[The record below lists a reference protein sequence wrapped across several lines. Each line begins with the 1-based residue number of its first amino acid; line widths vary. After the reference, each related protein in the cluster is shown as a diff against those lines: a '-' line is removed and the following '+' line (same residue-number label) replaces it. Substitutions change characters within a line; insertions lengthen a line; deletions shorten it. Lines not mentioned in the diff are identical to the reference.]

1 MGGGFLVRVG
11 WESFTDGGRRVGVK
25 LISSFDV
32 PVCANVG
39 SHSHFR
45 PLNTLPSFSLP
56 PAHYPISLSQVW
68 SAVSCDREWV
78 RSRDDPIKELH
89 GLNTFLGGYQ
99 TQFCVESLF
108 FVYWII
114 YSFIG
119 IFLMLSLVIVV
130 FEGTYSSRHEVRRE
144 REREEGREE
153 KTFYF

>member
-1 MGGGFLVRVG
+1 M
-11 WESFTDGGRRVGVK
+11 
-25 LISSFDV
+25 
-32 PVCANVG
+32 
-39 SHSHFR
+39 
-45 PLNTLPSFSLP
+45 
-56 PAHYPISLSQVW
+56 
-68 SAVSCDREWV
+68 SCDREWV

-119 IFLMLSLVIVV
+119 IFLMLSLVIGV